1 VVLLVLPDR
10 PEPLLL
16 AALLLLRV
24 EPPEAIEVC
33 KLDEDC
39 EEVDWEEEGIR
50 FG

>member
-1 VVLLVLPDR
+1 MLLVLPDR

-33 KLDEDC
+33 KLEEDC
-39 EEVDWEEEGIR
+39 EEDDWEEEGIG